1 MLSLSDIQS
10 LTSLEEIKKLLPSE
24 VMETLTGEDEE
35 VIPKALSRATATVYS
50 LLLSC
55 GVNSLTEEGEE
66 GKAIVKTAL
75 EKLTLYEISLYAT
88 VELPFEKHKEEAISL
103 LQNYFGCSKGKPLAV
118 IRKDKRL
125 ERLKGWD
132 VL

>member
-1 MLSLSDIQS
+1 MLSFSDIQS
-10 LTSLEEIKKLLPSE
+10 LTSLEEIRKLLPNE
-24 VMETLTGEDEE
+24 VMETLTAGEDEE

-50 LLLSC
+50 LLLGC
-55 GVNSLTEEGEE
+55 GANSLTEE

-88 VELPFEKHKEEAISL
+88 VELPFEKHKEGAILL

-118 IRKDKRL
+118 VRKDKRL
-125 ERLKGWD
+125 EKLKRWD
-132 VL
+132 TI

>member
-1 MLSLSDIQS
+1 MLSLSDIQ
-10 LTSLEEIKKLLPSE
+10 LTSLEEIKSLLPRE
-24 VMETLTGEDEE
+24 VMETLTAGEDEE

-55 GVNSLTEEGEE
+55 GVNSLTEEG
-66 GKAIVKTAL
+66 KVIVKTAL

-125 ERLKGWD
+125 KRLKGWD